1 MAAGLVTEK
10 QLRGPRFRRLF
21 PDVYVRSGDPV
32 DLALLSLAAS
42 VLVPDGVLGGWSA
55 AELLG
60 ACCASPDAP
69 AEVIVAGH
77 RKGPPGLVVR
87 SDVLAADEVCRV
99 GGIRLT
105 TGTRTAYD
113 LARRPPRVL
122 AVVAV
127 DALSRECGFAP
138 GELTAI
144 GRRHLG
150 ARGSR
155 QLAEVVTLADPL
167 AGSPMETRIRLAL
180 HDGGLPPPVLQH
192 PVGPYRLDLAYPGAL
207 LGIEY
212 DGRDHLTPERT
223 RRDLHRQ
230 AELTAA
236 GWQVLRFP
244 ARDVLGHPWRI
255 ARSVRFALASR

>member
-1 MAAGLVTEK
+1 
-10 QLRGPRFRRLF
+10 
-21 PDVYVRSGDPV
+21 VRSGDPV

-55 AELLG
+55 AELMG
-60 ACCASPDAP
+60 ARCGPFDAP

-77 RKGPPGLVVR
+77 RRSPPGLVIR
-87 SDVLAADEVCRV
+87 SDVLAADEVCTV
-99 GGIRLT
+99 GGVRLT
-105 TGTRTAYD
+105 TGARTAHD

-127 DALSRECGFAP
+127 DALSRQCGFAP
-138 GELTAI
+138 GDLI
-144 GRRHLG
+144 DIDRRHLG
-150 ARGSR
+150 GRGSR
-155 QLAEVVTLADPL
+155 QLAEVVVLADPS
-167 AGSPMETRIRLAL
+167 AESPMETRIRLAL

-192 PVGPYRLDLAYPGAL
+192 PVGPYRLDLAYPAAL

-212 DGRDHLTPERT
+212 DGRDHLAPERA

-236 GWQVLRFP
+236 GWRVLRFP